1 MAITARLRPVF
12 CVFGLKMLRTFWGKC
27 TEQSRRKKLAEGG
40 FEPETWFD
48 SDHLHHVAADFVS
61 SAAAFFYT
69 EPKMRASTVFFAF
82 RCSIAI
88 YTKNLC
94 LSAEKYPPMGL
105 VEEGN
110 ADIINTN
117 APDPMQPDQGLVTP
131 KSTKIRRTK

>member
-1 MAITARLRPVF
+1 MNLKRGSTLITFTMSPRTLYRPRRLF
-12 CVFGLKMLRTFWGKC
+12 LHRTENESINSTLMC
-27 TEQSRRKKLAEGG
+27 KKFRTLWRSE
-40 FEPETWFD
+40 
-48 SDHLHHVAADFVS
+48 
-61 SAAAFFYT
+61 
-69 EPKMRASTVFFAF
+69 FFAF

-94 LSAEKYPPMGL
+94 LYDEKYPPRGL